1 MGKRIQLILV
11 FLHYQM
17 VFSSSPTNASH
28 LCLSDQSQFLLQFKK
43 SIDIDNTASSG
54 YDSNADIFE
63 LPNLVRLDLS
73 SCNFWGPIPESL
85 GNLTKMNY
93 LMLNFNNLTGQVP
106 SGLGNLEQLI
116 FLDFSYNSLEGQ
128 MPQYLP
134 SLIFLDLESNQ
145 LTGQLYDFQY
155 QSIQRIYL
163 SGNKLDGRVPKSVS
177 KLVNLALLDL
187 SSNNFGG
194 VVQASMFSNC
204 NQLQTFDLSNNN
216 ILLITDGVNST
227 LPQSV
232 AFLFLSSRGIK
243 DLDFLVPANNL
254 YKLDLSEKLLHG
266 DIFSDKKWYNW
277 SQRLFC
283 LNLSYN
289 SLIDLSQLPFPN
301 LVYLDLSSC
310 LLQGPVVI
318 SPASIQV
325 FMIPDNNLTGEI
337 PSSICKSSSLA
348 ILDLLNNNLIGG
360 IPLCLGNMSMDLS
373 VLDTHKNHFGNIP
386 ATFPVGNKLSALNL
400 RDNQLEGALPNSL
413 SNCRELKVLDLGNNN
428 FRWLGTLP
436 KLQVLSL
443 RSNNLQGNLRVQK
456 LTATGSLELDQE
468 DNEEFFSGFT
478 WKAVLIGYGC
488 GMVIGIIIACFI
500 FLTGKPKWFNK
511 IVQEAA
517 SKLVRKK

>member
-1 MGKRIQLILV
+1 
-11 FLHYQM
+11 M

-54 YDSNADIFE
+54 YDSNGVPSYRGRILGTEAQIAVGGMEPADIFE
-63 LPNLVRLDLS
+63 LPNLVRVELTNNHDLYGYLS
-73 SCNFWGPIPESL
+73 DVKWNTTTSTLSYLALSES
-85 GNLTKMNY
+85 
-93 LMLNFNNLTGQVP
+93 
-106 SGLGNLEQLI
+106 
-116 FLDFSYNSLEGQ
+116 
-128 MPQYLP
+128 
-134 SLIFLDLESNQ
+134 DLESNQ

-155 QSIQRIYL
+155 KSIQRIYL

-337 PSSICKSSSLA
+337 PSSICKLSSLA

-436 KLQVLSL
+436 KLQTCDGTNSMGIFPSNLLPCLFFLFSMSL
-443 RSNNLQGNLRVQK
+443 RAILLVAYLEESSGTFDNSCYTGNSGLCGFPLSESCGTNESSQPVPQLEVWNWIKKIMRNFSVDLLGK
-456 LTATGSLELDQE
+456 L
-468 DNEEFFSGFT
+468 F
-478 WKAVLIGYGC
+478 
-488 GMVIGIIIACFI
+488 
-500 FLTGKPKWFNK
+500 
-511 IVQEAA
+511 
-517 SKLVRKK
+517 